1 MNALGR
7 GGERE
12 RERERLEPPLLKKV
26 VKKKEKKRTHVA
38 DKAQSGC
45 EGIGNFPRAR

>member
-12 RERERLEPPLLKKV
+12 RERLEPPLPKKV
-26 VKKKEKKRTHVA
+26 VKKKRKEKN
-38 DKAQSGC
+38 SCCG
-45 EGIGNFPRAR
+45 